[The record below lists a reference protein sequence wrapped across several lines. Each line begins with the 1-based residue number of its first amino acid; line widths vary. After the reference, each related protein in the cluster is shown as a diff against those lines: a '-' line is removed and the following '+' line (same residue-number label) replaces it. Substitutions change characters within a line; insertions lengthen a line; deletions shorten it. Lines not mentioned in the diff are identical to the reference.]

1 MLTYI
6 IIALTSIV
14 SVLAFQNP
22 VLVNQLIFYPPAI
35 RRGEWWRFASYGVL
49 HADWSHLIFN
59 MFSLYLF
66 GKAVES
72 VFAEVF
78 GPMVGGLLYVVLY
91 LAGLVVSIVPTW
103 MKRKDDSTYRSLGA
117 SGAVSGVVFAYII
130 VFPMSYMGLMFVPV
144 FLPAF
149 LFGGLYV
156 AVSVYLDKKQYG
168 NINHSA
174 HIAGGVWG
182 IVFLVVTFGLF
193 GGINLYA
200 HFLESISVVS
210 WNNLV
215 KFGY

>member
-1 MLTYI
+1 MITYLI
-6 IIALTSIV
+6 ITLTSIV

-22 VLVNQLIFYPPAI
+22 QLVNQLIFYPPAI

-66 GKAVES
+66 GKAVEE
-72 VFAEVF
+72 VFLQVF
-78 GPMVGGLLYVVLY
+78 GPMVGGVLYLLLY

-103 MKRKDDSTYRSLGA
+103 VKTRNDSTYRSLGA
-117 SGAVSGVVFAYII
+117 SGAVSGVVFAYI
-130 VFPMSYMGLMFVPV
+130 VFFPMSYMGLMFIPV

-174 HIAGGVWG
+174 HIAGGIWG
-182 IVFLVVTFGLF
+182 VVFLVITFGLF
-193 GGINLYA
+193 GDTNLYT
-200 HFLESISVVS
+200 HFMDSLSGVS
-210 WNNLV
+210 WSNLV

>member
-1 MLTYI
+1 MLTII

-78 GPMVGGLLYVVLY
+78 GPMVGGVLYVALY

-103 MKRKDDSTYRSLGA
+103 IKTKNDSTYRSLGA
-117 SGAVSGVVFAYII
+117 SGAVSGVVFAYI
-130 VFPMSYMGLMFVPV
+130 VFFPMSYMGLMFVPV

-174 HIAGGVWG
+174 HIAGGYG
-182 IVFLVVTFGLF
+182 ALF
-193 GGINLYA
+193 
-200 HFLESISVVS
+200 F
-210 WNNLV
+210 WW
-215 KFGY
+215 